1 MQVFRK
7 VLCKPCSARVTSPEE
22 DMEYKMGSCIGI
34 SHRQAE
40 AHSET
45 LTQRD
50 DRALLS
56 EASTSQQ
63 SPLSQPVLPDVP
75 VITGVEEGSSEAG
88 EQDELE
94 FPHDLLPSLDFSSE
108 LNIWEA
114 SLGAQTSSGER
125 TCEQVNPLLAGL
137 QSHMEVSRPL
147 VVLDSRPHDSDPVL
161 TDAQQSPRPSATP
174 YPGVQPLTPPLSVLL
189 DQELQEAFQE
199 CEEQMASLG
208 ILNPTGPPHQTVND
222 AGEKT
227 GEVMVNKSSE
237 SSSLPPIAVQPG
249 HSNGGHGNKSTHGN
263 SEAANSRTDTVV
275 FSFRNYI
282 LGTENSAGTAET
294 KSEIKATQSLDKC
307 PEIKTVEE
315 TEMDEQKETPTHAQL
330 ETTADL
336 FKETQ
341 KDAAL
346 TVQRDDFREEHV
358 DSNAAIEDNGTLD
371 CNTVIREK
379 GTEAVT
385 ETVDIRKENYSDE
398 SSISV
403 CITEPGKKDDSVN
416 ETSECSHL
424 HLKDKDVL
432 SEAQMGANHYSEEDQ
447 ESKSDKWKSSPCEA
461 GQDKKAKRKKKQRKK
476 NKTEEKNVETEE
488 KAKTVVQPEND
499 SQAVSLVN
507 AGNYTDSAA
516 NVVSQADAQTVIC
529 GEQPDN
535 GFGSKQQLSP
545 EGEPS
550 PSPPLSSSPSEQDH
564 LTVSPFS
571 PASNQPHQ
579 SDNRNHTDAP
589 CGMNHSSDE
598 SPHRK
603 QHATGGAIDNQN
615 TPMTH
620 VHTTVISPAASADKR
635 SDSQTQEAE
644 VTSEAVILTHEN
656 QSPLSSSPTC
666 VGESGVESA
675 LEEALVVVAALPLA
689 TPTMP
694 EVIESK
700 GEGESVR
707 RDSLERVAS
716 VTIAESE
723 KAVGEKDLGGIEKCL
738 SSADGEKDL
747 DSLPQLALIRSRG
760 KCSLVFSAKE
770 GQAVSEESCSSKM
783 PHNSTETEMKG
794 PRETTVR
801 SADTELSPAEEGD
814 REKEPLRLEAYI
826 NTSPFGPLTGPDCQ
840 DHSAAGLDGAGEGGG
855 GGEEGGEKGGL
866 AREHSSFSQ
875 PEGSASGVSSAGT
888 ETCPPTDV
896 AESQLKSQGWS
907 EPIATIS
914 QSICTEQDRLSHP
927 CQEHHGAAIS
937 PLPAHPEQSSSNTDG
952 GVRADLKQHS
962 ISEEAVSLGHT
973 CEGSSITETE
983 KNCSQVFLPLISPQP
998 LTTSQHIPV
1007 ERQASSNQQ
1016 VQLESSTTAARKDES
1031 AAEFQV
1037 QAKSKRG
1044 AAGVCDSS
1052 RGNNRVH
1059 FADTVKQDGSFSM
1072 DLRSMSVPA
1081 MDCASLPPLTV
1092 HESLHH
1098 PVVETS
1104 YTFPEFLGL
1113 KKPEIAT
1120 NAAPT
1125 KDEPAIRSSTDFLK
1139 PQRDVLEEKGDV
1151 GTKEENIKIDQ
1162 TGSNNLG
1169 TNTVD
1174 LQSMTKAGSKQLPC
1188 SAEKNQTGDL
1198 SQTAE
1203 SATSEADHSAAE
1215 QVSVKVTKQLEQKTE
1230 KDAVS
1235 LCLSTEKEIDK
1246 LPAKS
1251 EGPVEPQESPLIS
1264 DATEGNQP
1272 LLSSCSVLPTD
1283 DVTCKPFSDVSA
1295 ELSAGQL
1302 SMETA
1307 TLTCAASLQT
1317 KPYDPSYQSP
1327 TQLNQTP
1334 PHGLVTIDAMHAG
1347 EGPKP
1352 TIHSADLT
1360 KDESATSEVTAS
1372 DRSIPVIEQRASN
1385 SSFVRQP
1392 PGPMLSHLEFITDC
1406 DISLPEQ
1413 TDNSGTDGDSTK
1425 VFGEVD
1431 DNKSRDM
1438 TQMSVAQD
1446 LKHGDVS
1453 VKADEA
1459 CPKPEDKNYELEN
1472 SAITSV
1478 NIPFLEEENLC
1489 TPTQPPGAEGVLAK
1503 GGSDNVIS
1511 LSHTEP
1517 VICEASI
1524 KDGLINVSCPLSSDL
1539 PSDKAY
1545 SEIEQQNMKQEMGDV
1560 TSVLFAEE
1568 KKKVEEATMDN
1579 QKETADSS
1587 KLQTGKTGT
1596 TPQQSNGPEKEAVEE
1611 IGGLQPPHEHKV
1623 KKTESPIKDVKE
1635 EGESGISPKTQ
1646 IDTSSL
1652 SPDRPAGSS
1661 EDMLSAG
1668 ADSRSEP
1675 QTVYDQSLRQ
1685 TPTLER
1691 SSERDTSPDLN
1702 AALGQS
1708 QSTPEP
1714 NCFAQQQEQQQQCLG
1729 STHPTQELSGDSL
1742 QGGEKTNGQV
1752 RQTQALVPG
1761 LKGVA
1766 QGGDGSSGSLCQS
1779 GSSDKLTGD
1788 DSGGNERVIDLE
1800 KGKGEGVQA
1809 VVDGVYMLSHFAS
1822 DLNES
1827 GNAAERNASADIGSV
1842 TACSCVGETR
1852 QGMVENKS
1860 PVLGVVGSDTDLIPD
1875 TKFVSDLGFEGQ
1887 QKSNLPAACQDQH
1900 GKPET
1905 SKNTAVSVE
1914 SASQEHETSPLRV
1927 SVSSKVSTDSP
1938 GIHTA
1943 VISSANQAEEIHTKI
1958 SSTLVGQPE
1967 TVEKGFCAVTAVK
1980 SNSSETVDCENQDTV
1995 GEPVELQSFNK
2006 SSAAQSSPVVQTA
2019 IKGPD
2024 VEEITKEDKAALD
2037 EVKASSQ
2044 ATGQSEIKEMNTEA
2058 MKKQAVINQ
2067 TEGAKDSASIG
2078 LSKAT
2083 EKDSDIT
2090 DTITPDVIT
2099 HPSVV
2104 SSKHLEDFV
2113 STPPAASTQSEKPHD
2128 QVFLSKPQG
2137 DIVLKPTVAASNC
2150 EGKPLEK
2157 APVEQVPVNTEAG
2170 YVSESPAPVQTAR
2183 EPDTNWIQALKEAAS
2198 SVQSKQETSRP
2209 LPSLDSPQLEFLTPT
2224 EEIAASQGQE
2234 EIPPPGQAAE
2244 KTTEIPPLNLVK
2256 KPVDLPEPLKKTTE
2270 LLEPAQRTRV
2280 DLLGDNEKVGLS
2292 EETRKV
2298 EPSEETKKVELL
2310 EETRKVEPSEE
2321 TKKVELLE
2329 ETRKV
2334 GPSEETKKVE
2344 LLEETRKVEPSE
2356 ETKKV
2361 EPSEETKKVEPPEP
2375 TKTEEEPPTELP
2387 EPAQS
2392 TKVDLPEET
2401 KKVEPSGP
2409 TKKEELPEELTEPK
2423 REPVT
2428 SSEAAKEPAE
2438 LPEPTKSTEELQ
2450 EPTENEEPEPTKTT
2464 SDPPAAEKKLTS
2476 EPPEVLVDKPVEI
2489 SPEEPF
2495 KVPAGETAVT
2505 ETVQHP
2511 AEELQD
2517 SGPSL
2522 AERAERGDRAP
2533 ASPPPPASEYH
2544 FLPALPPHLQDTTEF
2559 LTPPPT
2565 PPERPSPDALPTPP
2579 ASPSFPPPPSPPHP
2593 APDSPPAPPASQSE
2607 DHCPAPAPRHPPLR
2621 SSDSDG
2627 AFETP
2632 ESTTPVKAVSPVD
2645 PPTQQLTSDDKADT
2659 SDNVPASELTSANAP
2674 CRSPSPVF
2682 DENRPIAASGQY
2694 NIESLAGDSTS
2705 HTLTRSLSFQGGALD
2720 SSGLLDGSTAGGFR
2734 PHSESFSVGTE
2745 SAPGTLHR
2753 PKKVRPG
2760 SLKKKPLLRQN
2771 SNPESAKPASSSS
2784 TPETK
2789 KRAKPRTASPLQA
2802 QEEAEGGSATPSPG
2816 GTLRRTRKS
2825 RVVTPPP
2832 LPEETNHTTQEESL
2846 VIPALP
2852 LCQEETPLS
2861 SSPTGGDKSP
2871 IPPPTS
2877 YKWDPDNFENIDP
2890 FKTGG
2895 SKIANSPVIGRKG
2908 PVGAPIASPPE
2919 SPPVPA
2925 VEPCLPALPEKPITN
2940 PEEQP
2945 IIPKRQSVRLEFD
2958 YSEEGSE
2965 APHQASPPPKKVGKK
2980 PGAKMPLRKP
2990 KLGLK
2995 KAPPVQTEQLDN
3007 NPPAT
3012 HNGNEDDIPV
3022 PAVSYNF
3029 EPDKWDDPNFNP
3041 FSSKKGIS
3049 NSPKLSRPSYSFD
3062 ANNFDDCVDP
3072 FKSSNKMA
3080 NSPPK
3085 ASASFELSSNDYE
3098 NENDNDNIGELE
3110 DQNQNKPAKKKK
3122 TPIKSKSRGVS
3133 SLCCLF
3139 NTFRVKRSPKKSPM
3153 SDPSEDP
3160 TPADETPSLHQQ
3172 DDHATDE
3179 EKLASSTSHKW
3190 AALHS
3195 MDADL
3200 NSDQQDFPQP
3210 CDLTSFVNEN
3220 SLPHQ
3225 APAQDYEI
3233 EYMEKL
3239 GSASPP
3245 LSVKKP
3251 SLYLKL
3257 DSVSDSLTKN
3267 TCAHGSEPSSPCTG
3281 SFEEMEAQIT
3291 AGMKTPVLSS
3301 RPGPEGSAGDKGR
3314 KRESEALSRTQST
3327 ERDEQPPSEGPVEA
3341 PAPVLA
3347 LPLLDRLSECDD
3359 LLQYLEPDL
3368 AETNPTA
3375 FAQKLQEELVLAAL
3389 RIEALQVAKNISQCP
3404 SLSTVSPQHRDLS
3417 SPVDSGVS
3425 KNSLYA
3431 RTTTNTTTNYI
3442 EGESPHL
3449 PRELDHSLG
3458 IAREEIV
3465 SKEKEVLEWQRKY
3478 EDSRQ
3483 EVVEMRRIVAEYEK
3497 TIAQMIEDDQKEKS
3511 LSHHTIQQLIME
3523 KDQALADLN
3532 SVEKS
3537 LADLF
3542 RRYEKMKDV
3551 LEGFRKNE
3559 EVLKKCAQEY
3569 LSRVRKEE
3577 QRYQA
3582 LKIHAEEKLD
3592 KANADIAQVRA
3603 KAKQEQA
3610 AYQASLRKEQMK
3622 VDSLE
3627 RTLEQKNKE
3636 IEELTKICDELIA
3649 KMGKS

>member
-237 SSSLPPIAVQPG
+237 SSSLPPMAVQPG

-315 TEMDEQKETPTHAQL
+315 TEIDEQKEAPTHTQL

-461 GQDKKAKRKKKQRKK
+461 GQDKKAKKKKKQRKK

-535 GFGSKQQLSP
+535 GFDSKQQLSP

-564 LTVSPFS
+564 LTVSPCS
-571 PASNQPHQ
+571 PASNQPHLQRPHQ
-579 SDNRNHTDAP
+579 SDNRNHADAP

-666 VGESGVESA
+666 VGESSVESA

-747 DSLPQLALIRSRG
+747 DSLPQLALICSRG
-760 KCSLVFSAKE
+760 KCSLAFSAKE

-783 PHNSTETEMKG
+783 PHNSAETEMKG

-801 SADTELSPAEEGD
+801 SADTELSPAEEGN

-826 NTSPFGPLTGPDCQ
+826 NTSPFGPLTGPDRQ
-840 DHSAAGLDGAGEGGG
+840 DHSAAGLEGAGEGGG

-907 EPIATIS
+907 ELIATIS

-998 LTTSQHIPV
+998 LTTSQHISV

-1016 VQLESSTTAARKDES
+1016 VQLESSTTAARTDES

-1037 QAKSKRG
+1037 RAKSKRG
-1044 AAGVCDSS
+1044 AVGVCDSS

-1059 FADTVKQDGSFSM
+1059 FADTVKQDGSFSV

-1092 HESLHH
+1092 HESLYH
-1098 PVVETS
+1098 PVVEAS

-1151 GTKEENIKIDQ
+1151 GTTEENIKIDQ

-1215 QVSVKVTKQLEQKTE
+1215 QVSAKVTKQLEQKTE

-1246 LPAKS
+1246 LHAKS

-1272 LLSSCSVLPTD
+1272 PLSSCSVLPAD

-1302 SMETA
+1302 STETA

-1327 TQLNQTP
+1327 TQLNLTP
-1334 PHGLVTIDAMHAG
+1334 PHGLVTTDPMHAG

-1352 TIHSADLT
+1352 MIHPADLT

-1372 DRSIPVIEQRASN
+1372 DQSIPLIEQRASN

-1431 DNKSRDM
+1431 DKKSRDM

-1446 LKHGDVS
+1446 LKHSDVS

-1459 CPKPEDKNYELEN
+1459 CPKPEDKNYAPDSVVEFEN
-1472 SAITSV
+1472 SAITNV
-1478 NIPFLEEENLC
+1478 NIPFLKEENLC
-1489 TPTQPPGAEGVLAK
+1489 TPTQSPGAEGVLAK

-1517 VICEASI
+1517 GPTGIKPVICEASI
-1524 KDGLINVSCPLSSDL
+1524 KDDLINVSCPLSSDL

-1587 KLQTGKTGT
+1587 KLQAGKTGT
-1596 TPQQSNGPEKEAVEE
+1596 TPQQSNGPEKEGVEE

-1668 ADSRSEP
+1668 TDSRSES

-1685 TPTLER
+1685 TLTLER
-1691 SSERDTSPDLN
+1691 SFERDTSPDLN

-1714 NCFAQQQEQQQQCLG
+1714 NCFAQQQEQQQLCLG

-1752 RQTQALVPG
+1752 RQTQAPVPG

-1766 QGGDGSSGSLCQS
+1766 QGGDSSSGSLCQS
-1779 GSSDKLTGD
+1779 GSSDKVTGD
-1788 DSGGNERVIDLE
+1788 DSSGNERLIGLE

-1809 VVDGVYMLSHFAS
+1809 AVDGVYMLSHFAS

-1827 GNAAERNASADIGSV
+1827 GNAAERNASADTGSV

-1980 SNSSETVDCENQDTV
+1980 SNSSETVNCESQDTV

-2044 ATGQSEIKEMNTEA
+2044 ATGQSEIKEMNTEG

-2104 SSKHLEDFV
+2104 SSKHLEDFA

-2128 QVFLSKPQG
+2128 QVSLSKPQG

-2234 EIPPPGQAAE
+2234 EIPPLGQAAE

-2280 DLLGDNEKVGLS
+2280 DLLGDNEKAGLS

-2334 GPSEETKKVE
+2334 E

-2361 EPSEETKKVEPPEP
+2361 ELLEETRKVEPPEP

-2392 TKVDLPEET
+2392 KKVDLPEET
-2401 KKVEPSGP
+2401 KKVEPSV
-2409 TKKEELPEELTEPK
+2409 
-2423 REPVT
+2423 EPVT
-2428 SSEAAKEPAE
+2428 SSEAVKEPAE

-2464 SDPPAAEKKLTS
+2464 SVPPAAEKKLIS
-2476 EPPEVLVDKPVEI
+2476 ELPEVLVDKPVEI
-2489 SPEEPF
+2489 PPEEPF
-2495 KVPAGETAVT
+2495 EVPAGETAVT

-2544 FLPALPPHLQDTTEF
+2544 FPPALPPHLQDTTEF
-2559 LTPPPT
+2559 PTPPPT
-2565 PPERPSPDALPTPP
+2565 PPERHSPDALPTPP

-2645 PPTQQLTSDDKADT
+2645 PPTQQLTSDDKVADT

-2720 SSGLLDGSTAGGFR
+2720 SSGLLDGSAAGGFR

-2832 LPEETNHTTQEESL
+2832 LPEETNHTTQEENL

-2861 SSPTGGDKSP
+2861 SSPTGGDESP

-2908 PVGAPIASPPE
+2908 PVGVPIASPPE

-2925 VEPCLPALPEKPITN
+2925 VEPCLPAPSEKPITN

-3007 NPPAT
+3007 DPPAT

-3122 TPIKSKSRGVS
+3122 TPIKS
-3133 SLCCLF
+3133 

-3190 AALHS
+3190 AALHG

-3431 RTTTNTTTNYI
+3431 RTNTNTTTTTNYI